1 VFQLLSRKKKPDII
15 DVTETFKT
23 LILAKIDRL
32 EEKHRRIETE
42 WSDVYDKIMLL
53 YDRTRKRIQQQ
64 KKASEDAPES
74 TNGLDPAPTLQT
86 NDDVLTEWRRQQGDN

>member
-1 VFQLLSRKKKPDII
+1 MFQLLSRKKKPDII

-64 KKASEDAPES
+64 KKASEDDSQS
-74 TNGLDPAPTLQT
+74 TNGVDPEQDLQT
-86 NDDVLTEWRRQQGDN
+86 PEDVLRAWRKQQGEL

>member
-1 VFQLLSRKKKPDII
+1 MFQLFSRKKKSEII

-64 KKASEDAPES
+64 KKAAEVVSQS
-74 TNGLDPAPTLQT
+74 TNEIEAIETLADPEE
-86 NDDVLTEWRRQQGDN
+86 VLAAWRRQQGGF

>member
-1 VFQLLSRKKKPDII
+1 VFQLLSRKRKKEII

-42 WSDVYDKIMLL
+42 WSDVYDKMMLL

-64 KKASEDAPES
+64 KKQLEDDPQS
-74 TNGLDPAPTLQT
+74 TNGPDPVPAFESGE
-86 NDDVLTEWRRQQGDN
+86 DVLRVWRSQQGDR

>member
-1 VFQLLSRKKKPDII
+1 MFQLLSRKKKPDII

-64 KKASEDAPES
+64 KKHAEVAPES
-74 TNGLDPAPTLQT
+74 TNGPEPVLTLQT
-86 NDDVLTEWRRQQGDN
+86 PEEVLREWRNQQREN

>member
-1 VFQLLSRKKKPDII
+1 MFQLLSRKKKTDLI

-42 WSDVYDKIMLL
+42 WSDVYDKLMLL
-53 YDRTRKRIQQQ
+53 YDRTRKRISKQ
-64 KKASEDAPES
+64 KKDAEELPDV
-74 TNGLDPAPTLQT
+74 TNGTEPVLTLQT
-86 NDDVLTEWRRQQGDN
+86 PEEVMSAWRRQQGDL

>member
-1 VFQLLSRKKKPDII
+1 
-15 DVTETFKT
+15 
-23 LILAKIDRL
+23 L

-64 KKASEDAPES
+64 KKAAEVVSQS
-74 TNGLDPAPTLQT
+74 TNEIEAIETLADPEE
-86 NDDVLTEWRRQQGDN
+86 VLAAWRRQQGGF

>member
-1 VFQLLSRKKKPDII
+1 VFQLFSKKKKADII

-64 KKASEDAPES
+64 KKASEVAPQS
-74 TNGLDPAPTLQT
+74 TNGPDPEPTLQT
-86 NDDVLTEWRRQQGDN
+86 PEEVLRAWRMQQGE

>member
-1 VFQLLSRKKKPDII
+1 MFRLLSRKKDKELI

-42 WSDVYDKIMLL
+42 WSDVYDKMMLL
-53 YDRTRKRIQQQ
+53 YDRTRKRIASQ
-64 KKASEDAPES
+64 KKQSEEPPELV
-74 TNGLDPAPTLQT
+74 NGTEP
-86 NDDVLTEWRRQQGDN
+86 VLTLESPEEVLREWTRQQGER

>member
-1 VFQLLSRKKKPDII
+1 VFQLLSKKRKKEKN

-64 KKASEDAPES
+64 KKQLEDDPES
-74 TNGLDPAPTLQT
+74 TNGPDPEPAYSS
-86 NDDVLTEWRRQQGDN
+86 NEEVLRAWRSQQGDM

>member
-1 VFQLLSRKKKPDII
+1 MFRLLSRKRIEEKNDA
-15 DVTETFKT
+15 TETFKT

-64 KKASEDAPES
+64 KKAVEVAPDVIEKIEPALPLQ
-74 TNGLDPAPTLQT
+74 NG
-86 NDDVLTEWRRQQGDN
+86 DDVLAVWRSQQGE

>member
-1 VFQLLSRKKKPDII
+1 VFQLLSRKKRKEEN

-64 KKASEDAPES
+64 KKQLEVAPES
-74 TNGLDPAPTLQT
+74 TNGPDPVPSLQT
-86 NDDVLTEWRRQQGDN
+86 NDDVLTEWRRQQGE